1 MRLHNLQIL
10 RIIGASLVA
19 LFHLASIRKGNEY
32 HMPALKECADLFVG
46 PAVWVFFALS
56 GFVLVTSLK
65 RTTAWQFA
73 LARFL
78 RLYPAYWFVIAI
90 IFTWTGPHLWGIL
103 FRSGPVWRGLLLV
116 PAGQQSAAYSIGIEW
131 TLIFEVFFC
140 AMLCLFA
147 VIHRNRGPI
156 IGVSIWLAAV
166 IGAMCWRH
174 PGPYQPYPTW
184 SQIGLS
190 PFCLP
195 FLLGA
200 LAVHLMPMARLIR
213 YSAPVLIPLLFVSSH
228 LIDRWDFSTLLMAI
242 ASALLVAWAATGRQ
256 VAENH
261 PLVKYGDWS
270 YGLYLTHVP
279 LFAAGFRLV
288 EWLSGEPSTPT
299 QIIGVGCLA
308 MCVGLT
314 YGYCESTACR
324 WMHRRFV
331 SRGKRKATPVSVA
344 QAA

>member
-10 RIIGASLVA
+10 RIIGASAVA
-19 LFHLASIRKGNEY
+19 LFHLTSIRRGDDY
-32 HMPALKECADLFVG
+32 HLPGVKAFADLFVG

-65 RTTAWQFA
+65 RTTVWQFA

-78 RLYPAYWFVIAI
+78 RLYPAYWFVVAI
-90 IFTWTGPHLWGIL
+90 IFCWTSPQLWGLL

-140 AMLCLFA
+140 AMLCLFSI
-147 VIHRNRGPI
+147 VHRGRGPI

-166 IGAMCWRH
+166 LGSMLWRH

-184 SQIGLS
+184 AEIALS

-200 LAVHLMPMARLIR
+200 LAVHLLPLTRLVR
-213 YSAPVLIPLLFVSSH
+213 YAAPLLIPLLFATSH
-228 LIDRWDFSTLLMAI
+228 LIERWDYSTLVMAA
-242 ASALLVAWAATGRQ
+242 ASALLVVWAATGRQ
-256 VAENH
+256 VEADH

-270 YGLYLTHVP
+270 YGLYLAHVP
-279 LFAAGFRLV
+279 LFAFGFSTV
-288 EWLSGEPSTPT
+288 ERFSGETVTPL
-299 QIIGVGCLA
+299 QVIGVGLA
-308 MCVGLT
+308 ALGIGLG
-314 YGYCESTACR
+314 YGYCESTAYR
-324 WMHRRFV
+324 WMHRKFV
-331 SRGKRKATPVSVA
+331 GSGKAKVTPAA
-344 QAA
+344 QARAA